1 MRIAGLVSALLLTAC
16 GGDEAVGISVA
27 ERARQA
33 ASAADTVSARILSE
47 ADLPPEGTR
56 SLFDHLLAQN
66 DGLPYPFE
74 KLIKLIQDQ
83 HPQAQAPV
91 SLMIPLGRSLLKAS
105 ADFSKPRVLVA
116 ADFHAPNTE
125 TAFGFAPRGQLFLGF
140 VEQANE
146 IEVVSYNEAA
156 GRYEFQLVQNYC
168 EGCVPR
174 IVYAKRA
181 ICTTCHQGGTP
192 IFPQRP
198 WSETNAQPEI
208 AAEIVAARG
217 ADPYLAL
224 PVVNALSAPER
235 FDELTDTG
243 AFRVAAQRAWLD
255 GCGSAFDASTARGA
269 AQRPAKDGRA
279 GVANAAR
286 GIAMEGEHNG
296 NECRRQMLKV
306 ALKFG
311 LEPGGFDAAGADA
324 QKLRSLQTGTVSVPE
339 SDVRNRDPLAERRG
353 FKGLFRQ
360 LFSRKSAE
368 PGAKDNEDLEA
379 FDRLPK
385 LPADLD
391 PVAPRPPKKT
401 LTPDDLEGAFALA
414 QFFTESDFKRLD
426 AAAGYRWSNLSAR
439 VDQVPDDFFKPAPFA
454 RVKTLQALLGQSQY
468 CCLDVSEMS
477 PPQAAGGP
485 PLALADD
492 SPLKSYEA
500 YCFACHRGN
509 PAKRLSF
516 MDGASEDEVLASI
529 KEKSEIRDALDW
541 ERYRG
546 TDKAATLMPPTDSHQ
561 YKAMT
566 RELAQ
571 NPKLLDDMRKQV
583 PALFDF

>member
-140 VEQANE
+140 VAQANE

-255 GCGSAFDASTARGA
+255 ACADAA
-269 AQRPAKDGRA
+269 
-279 GVANAAR
+279 
-286 GIAMEGEHNG
+286 
-296 NECRRQMLKV
+296 CRRQMLKV

-360 LFSRKSAE
+360 LFSRKSSE

>member
-1 MRIAGLVSALLLTAC
+1 MRTPRAAGFVAVLLLAAC
-16 GGDEAVGISVA
+16 GGDETVGLSVA
-27 ERARQA
+27 DRAKQ
-33 ASAADTVSARILSE
+33 ASAAAETLSATIISE
-47 ADLPPEGTR
+47 ADLPPDGTR

-74 KLIKLIQDQ
+74 KLIALIQDQ
-83 HPQAQAPV
+83 HPQAQPPV

-105 ADFSKPRVLVA
+105 ADFAHPRVLVA
-116 ADFHAPNTE
+116 ADFHAPNTD
-125 TAFGFAPRGQLFLGF
+125 TGLGFAPRSQLFLGF
-140 VEQANE
+140 VENAHE
-146 IEVVSYNEAA
+146 IEVISYNEVA

-181 ICTTCHQGGTP
+181 ICTTCHQGGAP

-255 GCGSAFDASTARGA
+255 ACADAA
-269 AQRPAKDGRA
+269 
-279 GVANAAR
+279 
-286 GIAMEGEHNG
+286 
-296 NECRRQMLKV
+296 CRRQMLKV

-311 LEPGGFDAAGADA
+311 LDPGGFDASGADA
-324 QKLRSLQTGTVSVPE
+324 QKLRSLQTGAVIVPE
-339 SDVRNRDPLAERRG
+339 SDIRNRDPLAEQRG
-353 FKGLFRQ
+353 IKGFFRQ
-360 LFSRKSAE
+360 LFSRKSTE

-385 LPADLD
+385 LPTDLD
-391 PVAPRPPKKT
+391 PVAPRLPKKT
-401 LTPDDLEGAFALA
+401 LTSGDLEGAFSLA

-426 AAAGYRWSNLSAR
+426 AAAGYQWASLSAR
-439 VDQVPDDFFKPAPFA
+439 VDKLPDDFFKPAPFA

-485 PLALADD
+485 PLTLADD

-509 PAKRLSF
+509 PAKRLNF
-516 MDGASEDEVLASI
+516 MDGASEDEVLARI

-571 NPKLLDDMRKQV
+571 NPTLLDDMRSLV
-583 PALFDF
+583 PGLFDF